1 MTGAVYSRDNGA
13 QHIELLLVEVLES
26 SPAAVAA
33 LEQMMRYSLEGGGK
47 RVRPRLV
54 LMVAGMLGADREAM
68 PVVRKLAA
76 AIEIVHSYSLVHD
89 DLPSMDDDRYRRG
102 RLSCHARFGEA
113 EAILTGDA
121 LLNLAM
127 ETLLDACRVAAPRM
141 RRATLEAAAE
151 MARASGSGGMVAGQI
166 LDIHGRP
173 GIGVEDLKHLQRLK
187 TGALI
192 RAACLSPAL
201 LLEAAPEVLE
211 ALADYA
217 TALGLGFQI
226 RDDILDATGDAAV
239 LGKSTGKDARDG
251 KVSFVTVLG
260 LEAAKRELEAEVR
273 GAEAACDRLVAC
285 GLDPRELRA
294 FVHELAARN
303 H

>member
-1 MTGAVYSRDNGA
+1 MTGARTLHDSGSE
-13 QHIELLLVEVLES
+13 QIETLLR
-26 SPAAVAA
+26 AA
-33 LEQMMRYSLEGGGK
+33 LEKHPPAVAGLGEMMRYSLEEGK

-54 LMVAGMLGADREAM
+54 LMVAGMLGAGQDAM
-68 PVVRKLAA
+68 PVVKQLTA

-113 EAILTGDA
+113 EAVLTGDA

-127 ETLLDACRVAAPRM
+127 ETLFAACREAAPG
-141 RRATLEAAAE
+141 RREAALAAAAE
-151 MARASGSGGMVAGQI
+151 MARAAGAGGMVAGQI

-173 GIGVEDLKHLQRLK
+173 DIDVEDLKRLQRLK

-192 RAACLSPAL
+192 RASCLAPAL
-201 LLEAAPEVLE
+201 FLEAAPEVLE
-211 ALADYA
+211 ALGDYA
-217 TALGLGFQI
+217 AALGLGFQI

-239 LGKSTGKDARDG
+239 LGKSTGKDARDR
-251 KVSFVTVLG
+251 KASFVTVLG
-260 LEAAKRELEAEVR
+260 LEAARRELAAEVR
-273 GAEAACDRLVAC
+273 AAETACDRLLAC
-285 GLDPRELRA
+285 GLDPSELRA
-294 FVHELAARN
+294 FVHELAARD